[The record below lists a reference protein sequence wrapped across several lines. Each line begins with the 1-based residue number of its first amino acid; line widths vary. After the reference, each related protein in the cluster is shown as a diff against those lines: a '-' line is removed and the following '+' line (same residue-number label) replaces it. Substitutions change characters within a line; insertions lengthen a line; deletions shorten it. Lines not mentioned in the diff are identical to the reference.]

1 MVQRVYLGN
10 LDPRISKEEITD
22 EVSRFGK
29 LTDVWVARNPPGFA
43 FVTFEDER
51 DAHDMMDALVG
62 GEGPLGRVKIEMAK
76 NQGGRQAGPEGIGR
90 NDRGGGGYAG
100 GGYGRGGY
108 GGGPPR
114 RYDDRGRD
122 DRDRRRGHSRSRSRD
137 RDRRRRSRS
146 RSPSD
151 DRRRSKKSS
160 KKYSDESDDDK

>member
-51 DAHDMMDALVG
+51 DARDMMDGLMG

-76 NQGGRQAGPEGIGR
+76 NQGGRQAGPQGIGR
-90 NDRGGGGYAG
+90 SD
-100 GGYGRGGY
+100 RGGY
-108 GGGPPR
+108 GGPPPR
-114 RYDDRGRD
+114 RDQYDDRGRD
-122 DRDRRRGHSRSRSRD
+122 DRDRRRGYSRSRSRD

-151 DRRRSKKSS
+151 DRRRSKKSA
-160 KKYSDESDDDK
+160 KKYSDESDDDR